1 MPTVLLVQGSLR
13 KGGFNAQLQAEI
25 EGLLKGKAEVK
36 VLDYEGLPYMN
47 QDLEKPELELIA
59 HLRESFRDA
68 DGIWFVT
75 PQYNGSFPGHIKTLV
90 DWMSRPVPGKGMDSV
105 AIAGAKVTVSG
116 AGGKTATQ
124 PMRDALNALLKF
136 VRADVMDT
144 PQTGI
149 ALPGESWASG
159 KLILSEEDKAQLE
172 AQVEAFLKFIV

>member
-1 MPTVLLVQGSLR
+1 MPKVLIVQGSLR
-13 KGGFNAQLQAEI
+13 EGGFNSQLQALI
-25 EGLLKGKAEVK
+25 EAELEGKAEVE

-59 HLRESFRDA
+59 RLRESFRSA

-124 PMRDALNALLKF
+124 PMRDALNGLLKF
-136 VRADVMDT
+136 VRADVMDN

-159 KLILSEEDKAQLE
+159 TLILSEENQAQLK
-172 AQVEAFLKFIV
+172 AQVEAFLNFIA